1 MIAVWT
7 GNGHVTVRDT
17 IHAAWVPFEL
27 SIDDAKWL
35 LSRRFNAR
43 PLLSVE
49 DAVSLAESYSDASLG
64 LLLRQLGLSSLDE
77 LLARLGAAKPAPK
90 PAPKA
95 EDLGERDALIVLMRD
110 EGATW
115 AQVAEAF
122 GLAESTVRT
131 IYSRTAIKDE
141 EA

>member
-1 MIAVWT
+1 MICVWT
-7 GNGHVTVRDT
+7 GNGPIKIRDT
-17 IHAAWVPFEL
+17 AYPAWVPFEL

-43 PLLSVE
+43 PLVSVE
-49 DAVSLAESYSDASLG
+49 DAIALAQSYSDATRG
-64 LLLRQLGLSSLDE
+64 HLLAQLGLSSLDE
-77 LLARLGAAKPAPK
+77 LLVRLGVSVK

-110 EGATW
+110 DGATW